1 MLVLY
6 MYAAC
11 IAFLVVQSL
20 AWLLFEPLAD
30 NRSQLGENLPG
41 FCDTLPVHDDD
52 LGQDTGCTN
61 LSVEAQENIKTKNPQ
76 LLTPTKLDDT
86 LRSKHL

>member
-1 MLVLY
+1 MHCGSCGRIVGL
-6 MYAAC
+6 
-11 IAFLVVQSL
+11 FF
-20 AWLLFEPLAD
+20 FEPLAD

-61 LSVEAQENIKTKNPQ
+61 LSVEAQENIKTKK
-76 LLTPTKLDDT
+76 PTVANT
-86 LRSKHL
+86 HET